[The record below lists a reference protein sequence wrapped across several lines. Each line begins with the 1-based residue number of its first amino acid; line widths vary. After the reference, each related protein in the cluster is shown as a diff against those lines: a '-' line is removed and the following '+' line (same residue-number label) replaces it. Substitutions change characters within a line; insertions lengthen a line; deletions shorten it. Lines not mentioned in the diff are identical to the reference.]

1 MSVQGQNA
9 KPPFSGLSQLP
20 PAADVAIRWSS
31 EQRGPALPTAR
42 HFKNRIFARATA
54 AACGAALWSF
64 LPSRPCRAT
73 TGLWLSEERRAGQIP
88 RPVAG
93 DGVAPLVLFLPD
105 RWKGARHGAFQPFEQ
120 HAIDPVAGFFR
131 DHDAGATT
139 NVGADKDSE
148 KRQRA
153 AIEGYAR
160 GAGLE
165 VVDWFY
171 DPAVSGA
178 DPIETRPGFSALLD
192 RIEGNGVRAV
202 LIEDA
207 GRFARDLIAQELG
220 ILLLIKRGVRLL
232 TASGDDL
239 CDTSDPSRVM
249 MRQIAGAFA
258 QYEKARLV
266 ARLRRAR
273 EVKGK
278 LGGRKGMDKTRP
290 ELVAL
295 ARQLRT
301 TRSGRQR
308 SLREIS
314 HELAARGF
322 LTAKTGKPF
331 VAAQVAN
338 MLRGMKED

>member
-1 MSVQGQNA
+1 M
-9 KPPFSGLSQLP
+9 
-20 PAADVAIRWSS
+20 
-31 EQRGPALPTAR
+31 E
-42 HFKNRIFARATA
+42 RIAQEA
-54 AACGAALWSF
+54 AA
-64 LPSRPCRAT
+64 
-73 TGLWLSEERRAGQIP
+73 E
-88 RPVAG
+88 PVKA
-93 DGVAPLVLFLPD
+93 VAYM
-105 RWKGARHGAFQPFEQ
+105 RTSSA
-120 HAIDPVAGFFR
+120 
-131 DHDAGATT
+131 T

-153 AIEGYAR
+153 AIEAYAKR
-160 GAGLE
+160 TGLE
-165 VVDWFY
+165 VIDWFY

-202 LIEDA
+202 VVEDA
-207 GRFARDLIAQELG
+207 SRFARDLVAQELG

-239 CDTSDPSRVM
+239 SDTSDPSRVM

-266 ARLRRAR
+266 ARLKRAR

-278 LGGRKGMDKTRP
+278 LGGRKPIGETRP
-290 ELVAL
+290 EVVEL
-295 ARQLRT
+295 ARRLRH

-314 HELAARGF
+314 AELAARGF
-322 LTAKTGKPF
+322 VAERTGRPYQ
-331 VAAQVAN
+331 AAQVSRMLARGAN
-338 MLRGMKED
+338 D

>member
-1 MSVQGQNA
+1 MERIAEPVKA
-9 KPPFSGLSQLP
+9 
-20 PAADVAIRWSS
+20 VAYMRTSS
-31 EQRGPALPTAR
+31 A
-42 HFKNRIFARATA
+42 
-54 AACGAALWSF
+54 
-64 LPSRPCRAT
+64 
-73 TGLWLSEERRAGQIP
+73 
-88 RPVAG
+88 
-93 DGVAPLVLFLPD
+93 
-105 RWKGARHGAFQPFEQ
+105 
-120 HAIDPVAGFFR
+120 
-131 DHDAGATT
+131 T

-153 AIEGYAR
+153 AIEGYAKR
-160 GAGLE
+160 AGL
-165 VVDWFY
+165 VVVEWFY

-192 RIEGNGVRAV
+192 RIEGNGVSAV
-202 LIEDA
+202 VVEDA
-207 GRFARDLIAQELG
+207 SRFARDLVAQELG

-278 LGGRKGMDKTRP
+278 LGGRKSIAETRP
-290 ELVAL
+290 EVVEL
-295 ARQLRT
+295 ACRLRE

-314 HELAARGF
+314 AELAERGF
-322 LTAKTGKPF
+322 VAERTGRPYQAAQIARMLEDKRLQAVELVSRPF
-331 VAAQVAN
+331 AASAVAAA
-338 MLRGMKED
+338 G